1 MKNIAIYLRKSR
13 ADDADEPV
21 EQTLERHYKTLL
33 EFAEKNT
40 FKIPPENVYTEVVSG
55 DALYARPEMLRLLK
69 DVEEE
74 KYDAVLCM
82 DIDRL
87 GRGSMAE
94 QGVILEAFK
103 TSGTKIMTPAKTVDL
118 DNDADEDYTEFKTFL
133 SRQELKM
140 IKRRL
145 KAGTQRTL
153 RDGGYIAN
161 APYGYEKTI
170 INKKPTLKIVEEE
183 AKIVRLMYQM
193 YVEEG
198 VGCQIIAETVNA
210 MGAKPRRSERF
221 GRTSVMKILKNNV
234 YIGKIIWNQ
243 KSRMRKSNGRVIT
256 VANPKDKWMITQGI
270 HTPIIEEELF
280 HKAQEIFEKRYHP
293 PSYTGRVE
301 NPLAGLIYCKN
312 CGSLMQR
319 QLMNR
324 SSQSYLL
331 CSKKGCVVSSQLQL
345 VEQAIVKELKE
356 QCKALILRQMPQQ
369 QTKHPYEETVSSI
382 QQEIQATNKQLHAA
396 CDLLERGTYTTE
408 LFLKREASI
417 KEKLAQLYHSQEE
430 FRQRFPAPK
439 LNTAEMSIRIQNAML
454 LYDSMDAQ
462 SRNRLLK
469 SLIDRA
475 VYYKKR
481 GSKPAQFQIEL
492 FLKPIYL

>member
-1 MKNIAIYLRKSR
+1 MKSIAIYLRKSR
-13 ADDADEPV
+13 ADDADEPI
-21 EQTLERHYKTLL
+21 EQTLERHHKTLL
-33 EFAEKNT
+33 EYAEKNT
-40 FKIPPENVYTEVVSG
+40 LKIPPENVYKEVVSG

-74 KYDAVLCM
+74 KYDAVLCI

-103 TSGTKIMTPAKTVDL
+103 TTGTKIITPAKTVDL

-161 APYGYEKTI
+161 APYGYEKTTV
-170 INKKPTLKIVEEE
+170 NKKPTLKIIEEE
-183 AKIVRLMYQM
+183 AKIVRLMFQM

-198 VGCQIIAETVNA
+198 IGCQIIAETVNA
-210 MGAKPRRSERF
+210 MGAKPRRSEQF

-243 KSRMRKSNGRVIT
+243 KSRIRKSNGKEFT
-256 VANPKDKWMITQGI
+256 VANPKEKWMITEGI
-270 HTPIIEEELF
+270 HPPIIEEELF

-301 NPLAGLIYCKN
+301 NPLAGLVYCKN

-319 QLMNR
+319 QLMSR
-324 SSQSYLL
+324 STQSYLL
-331 CSKKGCVVSSQLQL
+331 CPKKGCVVSSQLTL

-356 QCKALILRQMPQQ
+356 QCNALLLRQMPQQ
-369 QTKHPYEETVSSI
+369 QPTHPYEETVSSI
-382 QQEIQATNKQLHAA
+382 EQEIVATNKQLHAA
-396 CDLLERGTYTTE
+396 CELLERGTYTTE
-408 LFLKREASI
+408 LFLEREASI
-417 KEKLAQLYHSQEE
+417 KEKLEQLYRSQEE
-430 FRQRFPAPK
+430 FIQRFPAPK
-439 LNTAEMSIRIQNAML
+439 LNTTEMGIRIQNAMS
-454 LYDSMDAQ
+454 LYDAMDAQ

-475 VYYKKR
+475 VYEKKR

-492 FLKPIYL
+492 FLKPVYL

>member
-40 FKIPPENVYTEVVSG
+40 FKIPPENVYKEVVSG